1 MSKASTA
8 SKTIPEAASLALQT
22 LGENL
27 RIARERRGESLR
39 SWALRLSVSVPT
51 LQRMESGDPSVG
63 MGIYATALWLC
74 GQHKALAVLAAPA
87 SDAEAQEIEIV
98 RASSRRRK

>member
-1 MSKASTA
+1 
-8 SKTIPEAASLALQT
+8 
-22 LGENL
+22 
-27 RIARERRGESLR
+27 
-39 SWALRLSVSVPT
+39 
-51 LQRMESGDPSVG
+51 MESGDATVG

-74 GQHKALAVLAAPA
+74 GRHQSLPALADPA